1 MGISQQRH
9 MTVNIYKKEFRNLVV
24 ALSVQGG
31 VLLMCGEAQ
40 MKCQVQTGVVTMVP
54 KSFSSLGCNVP
65 FLQVSGS
72 STLVRRSVLPSSPA
86 SHSSINSHRSQ
97 G

>member
-1 MGISQQRH
+1 

-72 STLVRRSVLPSSPA
+72 KHFGEEECAAFLT
-86 SHSSINSHRSQ
+86 SQ
-97 G
+97 PQLH